1 MAVNKNAATEDD
13 VGYIHG
19 ALTRLFKAK
28 VDALLVMIED
38 DPSCAAVIVSGKDLQ
53 AIAKWVEFNG
63 ITATPA
69 DMEEINKLTDKV
81 ARLKAQSQGKVVSF
95 LSAKEA

>member
-28 VDALLVMIED
+28 VDALLAMIED
-38 DPSCAAVIVSGKDLQ
+38 DPSCAAVSGKDLQ

-63 ITATPA
+63 ITASPA
-69 DMEEINKLTDKV
+69 DVEEVNKLTDKV
-81 ARLKAQSQGKVVSF
+81 ARLKAQSQGKIVDF
-95 LSAKEA
+95 ISAREA